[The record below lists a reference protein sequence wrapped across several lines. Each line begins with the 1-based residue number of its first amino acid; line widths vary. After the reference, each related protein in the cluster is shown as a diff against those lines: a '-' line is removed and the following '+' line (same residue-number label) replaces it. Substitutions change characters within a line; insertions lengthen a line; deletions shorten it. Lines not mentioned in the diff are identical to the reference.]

1 MANFNRLIDRLSGSN
16 AQLFR
21 ELQGRIKGLNL
32 LAVVGTSLLMQ
43 CLFLFTFIVQIPST
57 PGPGE
62 SNGYQTYCVPVKT
75 SGVLTSCKLNPSG
88 YVLLDWPKWCG
99 DLFQS
104 MAWVLPLILIAGS
117 TYLLASDLRREQ
129 QRGTLNFIRLSPQS
143 ASQFLWGKLLGV
155 PVLVYGFVALALP
168 LHVWAGA
175 TSTIGLGN
183 TLLWELQVFSIA
195 GIFLLLTA
203 FFSMLVSVWPIAITG
218 FNLWIGSLS
227 LQITNSVSYFN
238 LAGEVGGR
246 NTGLTWFL
254 LPLSS
259 STSIFLFG
267 IGSCWLASY
276 WLWKPIV
283 RRYLNPQG
291 TLLAKTDSYRLNL
304 CFQIWMVGFVLP
316 IAVSYRF
323 SLPIV
328 LICVV
333 FAHLIAV
340 LLALLLLIPGRQTV
354 QDWSRYRR
362 ERSGQR
368 MVWGTPDL
376 YRDLLTDDRSPAAVA
391 IAINFA
397 IAALVWMPF
406 TWLSFNTWQDST
418 KAILALLTA
427 LLFMFNYGTL
437 LQLGTTRSKKEW
449 AWPQIT
455 LLLGTFIGAPLL
467 AAGVASSVGLSALSG
482 FLLVIFSPLAL
493 FNPPFFPA
501 AALGV
506 GFAAQSLLTLWLIHR
521 LSRQVSMMG
530 RSATAPALA

>member
-21 ELQGRIKGLNL
+21 ELQGRIKGINL

-43 CLFLFTFIVQIPST
+43 FLFLFTFIMQFPST

-62 SNGYQTYCVPVKT
+62 SNGYQTYCVAVKT
-75 SGVLTSCKLNPSG
+75 GVCKLNSSG
-88 YVLLDWPKWCG
+88 HVLVDWPKWCG

-104 MAWVLPLILIAGS
+104 IAWVLPLILIVGS

-155 PVLVYGFVALALP
+155 PVLVYGFIASALP

-175 TSTIGLGN
+175 TSIMGLGN

-238 LAGEVGGR
+238 LAGEVTGR
-246 NTGLTWFL
+246 NTGLTWFFL
-254 LPLSS
+254 SLSS
-259 STSIFLFG
+259 STSVFLFG
-267 IGSCWLASY
+267 IGSCWLAGY

-304 CFQIWMVGFVLP
+304 CFQVWMVGFVLP
-316 IAVSYRF
+316 VAVSYRF

-328 LICVV
+328 LVCVI

-391 IAINFA
+391 IAVNFA

-437 LQLGTTRSKKEW
+437 LQLGTTRSRKAW

-467 AAGVASSVGLSALSG
+467 AAVVASSVGLSALSG
-482 FLLVIFSPLAL
+482 FLLVIFSPLAM
-493 FNPPFFPA
+493 FNPPFFPG

-506 GFAAQSLLTLWLIHR
+506 GLAVQGLVCVGLTYR
-521 LSRQVSMMG
+521 LSRQVSIMG